1 MDNTI
6 NHTGKL
12 KSKAKVYEFHPF
24 FTEKGKFRAGVNYIQ
39 CFSQFQLQL
48 FVKIDIQLQL

>member
-12 KSKAKVYEFHPF
+12 KSKAKVYEFHPL
-24 FTEKGKFRAGVNYIQ
+24 FTEKGKSLSLNNKQSGLGSITFSVLVNLNYNY
-39 CFSQFQLQL
+39 L
-48 FVKIDIQLQL
+48 